1 MTDTDVQRYC
11 LQIHRLAAWEG
22 RCVNA
27 NNIWGATTAHRH
39 LSALT
44 LKIKLLLQD
53 EHSDNA

>member
-27 NNIWGATTAHRH
+27 NNIWGATTARRH
-39 LSALT
+39 KNALKEKMT
-44 LKIKLLLQD
+44 H
-53 EHSDNA
+53 E